1 MKNRRPAEAG
11 RRFDVSADYRS
22 DVDGELVEPF
32 VDGAVE
38 PPELPEPLEPP
49 MFGQS
54 PGEPEWVRGAVPP
67 VLPLP
72 DGCVVA
78 FGAAEADGSAA
89 DTTATPPT
97 ARRPIARSVVATSR
111 LAPPKDDC
119 GSFGESDGATGGH
132 GAG

>member
-1 MKNRRPAEAG
+1 M
-11 RRFDVSADYRS
+11 
-22 DVDGELVEPF
+22 DGELVEPF

-49 MFGQS
+49 MFGQV
-54 PGEPEWVRGAVPP
+54 PVWVRGAVPP
-67 VLPLP
+67 VPPLP
-72 DGCVVA
+72 DGWVVA
-78 FGAAEADGSAA
+78 FGAAEAEGSAA

-111 LAPPKDDC
+111 LAPPRGDGD
-119 GSFGESDGATGGH
+119 SFGGLDAATGGH

>member
-72 DGCVVA
+72 SQH
-78 FGAAEADGSAA
+78 AEGYGPQEQNSC
-89 DTTATPPT
+89 PG
-97 ARRPIARSVVATSR
+97 
-111 LAPPKDDC
+111 LF
-119 GSFGESDGATGGH
+119 SFGFFSRPERPEHPECA
-132 GAG
+132 